1 MLVICAGL
9 AMPVAL
15 AAQAPPADPIRELLA
30 EVHALRLAMEKAST
44 VGARIQLLVARI
56 QLQEQRI
63 TEVSKRLVAVRDQLA
78 VVETGVAANKSE
90 VARLERQTTSSNAD
104 VRINAEGQL
113 EQLKGPLAALE
124 KRRQDLANEEAQLMQ
139 QVSADQSRWS
149 DVNNQL
155 DDLERSLTPPKP

>member
-1 MLVICAGL
+1 MLVICVGL
-9 AMPVAL
+9 AMPMDL

-63 TEVSKRLVAVRDQLA
+63 TELSKRLVAIRDQLA
-78 VVETGVAANKSE
+78 GVETGIAANASE
-90 VARLERQTTSSNAD
+90 VARLERQATSTNAD
-104 VRINAEGQL
+104 VRANAEGQL
-113 EQLKGPLAALE
+113 ERIKGPLAALE